1 MTKKITGTRT
11 MLTHASRSTSSRAW
25 AKRAALHPSLS
36 FFLPLALS
44 LLKPLHRSYLKVH
57 GQCVQVCLVIEHA
70 RRVTHPY
77 FPQVKSGV
85 GPTQSEPPQKKLARR
100 ENVSVRGRDCSFL

>member
-25 AKRAALHPSLS
+25 AEQHYIPLS

-77 FPQVKSGV
+77 FPHVKSGV

-100 ENVSVRGRDCSFL
+100 ENVSVRGRVCSFL